1 MLEII
6 VWWLLLQTDKAFNH
20 ALDFFKDL
28 YEAIKNKVKYIFI
41 VPGNHDKYRTKE
53 NQFLIP
59 AYRTMEMEYN
69 DNEKSKKESKFDNN
83 FYSSFW
89 RFHLEA
95 YRNEKGS
102 GYIELTQQI
111 YI

>member
-1 MLEII
+1 
-6 VWWLLLQTDKAFNH
+6 
-20 ALDFFKDL
+20 
-28 YEAIKNKVKYIFI
+28 
-41 VPGNHDKYRTKE
+41 
-53 NQFLIP
+53 
-59 AYRTMEMEYN
+59 MEYN

-111 YI
+111 YKVFGMSDADVASKSYINDTFGVDVVEIFNKKYCFVKYGMELYR